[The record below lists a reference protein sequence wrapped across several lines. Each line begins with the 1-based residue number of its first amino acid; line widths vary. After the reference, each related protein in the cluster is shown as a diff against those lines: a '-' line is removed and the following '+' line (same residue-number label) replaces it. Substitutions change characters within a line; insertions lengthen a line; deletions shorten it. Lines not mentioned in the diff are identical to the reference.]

1 MTNDIRG
8 LEQWT
13 EETKEYNKKLGQ
25 LKMKAGLGLIDALE
39 FWYATWKDKKS
50 DRAKSEYLKWR
61 VRLHRKWNSHP
72 EFLEELDD
80 LLEIGL
86 YDGTIGKTMWDIPPE
101 EKFNLSSG
109 YNWRR
114 DSGHALRGGSS
125 QEADAQ
131 DLVQ

>member
-13 EETKEYNKKLGQ
+13 TETMEYNRRLGQ
-25 LKMKAGLGLIDALE
+25 LKMKAGLGIIDALE
-39 FWYATWKDKKS
+39 FWYDMWKSKKS
-50 DRAKSEYLKWR
+50 ARARDEYLKWR
-61 VRLHRKWNSHP
+61 VRLHRKWNSDP
-72 EFLEELDD
+72 DFLEELDD
-80 LLEIGL
+80 LLDIGL

-101 EKFNLSSG
+101 EKVNLSSG

-114 DSGHALRGGSS
+114 DSGNALRGNRKNES
-125 QEADAQ
+125 AQ